1 MVKGE
6 NTRHFSD
13 VRFKFESGCTMKENL
28 MDMQLK
34 ITELM
39 ANKSSLEQEN
49 LMLRQKIVE
58 LEKEVEN
65 TKTLI
70 NVELMEDDIKKLIL
84 KNFARNKSSLSIYR
98 DVGKL
103 YGLTIEEIEEV
114 TKNIDKLDKEL
125 IEFYKQEVEYFRD
138 NDLIKFLSEQEQI
151 KDSIDVTL
159 SSLDTQIMEY
169 SKLKTMDKDEFKIYS
184 DLLSRKKDFIN
195 IRLKLVDTYKEGTS
209 LSNVNKENSNN
220 ISVEIK
226 KQINNIMNINNFKDS
241 GVSTEIVTI
250 DKEVEQWR

>member
-1 MVKGE
+1 
-6 NTRHFSD
+6 
-13 VRFKFESGCTMKENL
+13 MKENIK
-28 MDMQLK
+28 DMQLK
-34 ITELM
+34 ITELLSD
-39 ANKSSLEQEN
+39 KSSLEQEN
-49 LMLRQKIVE
+49 LLLRQKIEE
-58 LEKEVEN
+58 LEKEIEN
-65 TKTLI
+65 TRTLI

-98 DVGKL
+98 EVGKL

-114 TKNIDKLDKEL
+114 VKNIDKLNKEL
-125 IEFYKQEVEYFRD
+125 IQFYKDEVEFFKD
-138 NDLIKFLSEQEQI
+138 NDLIKFLSEQDII

-226 KQINNIMNINNFKDS
+226 EQINNIMNINTFKDS

-250 DKEVEQWR
+250 DKEVEQWG

>member
-1 MVKGE
+1 
-6 NTRHFSD
+6 
-13 VRFKFESGCTMKENL
+13 MKENIK
-28 MDMQLK
+28 DMQLK
-34 ITELM
+34 IIELLSD
-39 ANKSSLEQEN
+39 KSSLEQEN
-49 LMLRQKIVE
+49 LLLRQKIEE

-65 TKTLI
+65 TRTLI

-98 DVGKL
+98 EVGKL

-114 TKNIDKLDKEL
+114 VKNIDKLNKEL
-125 IEFYKQEVEYFRD
+125 IQFYKDEVEFFKD
-138 NDLIKFLSEQEQI
+138 NDLIKFLSEQDII

-226 KQINNIMNINNFKDS
+226 EQINNIMNINTFKDS

-250 DKEVEQWR
+250 DKEVEQWG

>member
-1 MVKGE
+1 
-6 NTRHFSD
+6 
-13 VRFKFESGCTMKENL
+13 MKENIK
-28 MDMQLK
+28 DMKLK
-34 ITELM
+34 ITELL
-39 ANKSSLEQEN
+39 ADKSSLEQEN
-49 LMLRQKIVE
+49 LLLRQKIEE
-58 LEKEVEN
+58 LEKEIEN
-65 TKTLI
+65 TRTLI

-98 DVGKL
+98 EVGKL

-114 TKNIDKLDKEL
+114 VKNIDKLDKEL
-125 IEFYKQEVEYFRD
+125 IQFYKDEVEFFKD
-138 NDLIKFLSEQEQI
+138 NDLIKFLSEQDII

-250 DKEVEQWR
+250 DKEVEQWG

>member
-1 MVKGE
+1 
-6 NTRHFSD
+6 
-13 VRFKFESGCTMKENL
+13 MKENL

-159 SSLDTQIMEY
+159 SALDTQIIEY

-184 DLLSRKKDFIN
+184 ELLSRKKDFIN

-226 KQINNIMNINNFKDS
+226 KQVNNVMNINTFKESGIKASVVEIDS
-241 GVSTEIVTI
+241 S
-250 DKEVEQWR
+250 VEEYK

>member
-1 MVKGE
+1 
-6 NTRHFSD
+6 
-13 VRFKFESGCTMKENL
+13 MKENIK
-28 MDMQLK
+28 DMQLK
-34 ITELM
+34 ITELLSD
-39 ANKSSLEQEN
+39 KSSLEQEN
-49 LMLRQKIVE
+49 LLLRQKIEE

-65 TKTLI
+65 TRTLI

-98 DVGKL
+98 EVGKL

-114 TKNIDKLDKEL
+114 VKNIDKLNKEL
-125 IEFYKQEVEYFRD
+125 IQFYKDEVEFFKD
-138 NDLIKFLSEQEQI
+138 NDLIKFLSEQDII

-226 KQINNIMNINNFKDS
+226 EQINNIMNINTFKDS

-250 DKEVEQWR
+250 DKEVEQWG

>member
-1 MVKGE
+1 MG
-6 NTRHFSD
+6 
-13 VRFKFESGCTMKENL
+13 KFESGWIMKENIK
-28 MDMQLK
+28 DMQLK
-34 ITELM
+34 IIELLSD
-39 ANKSSLEQEN
+39 KSSLEQEN
-49 LMLRQKIVE
+49 LLLRQKIEE

-65 TKTLI
+65 TRTLI

-98 DVGKL
+98 EVGKL

-114 TKNIDKLDKEL
+114 VKNIDKLNKEL
-125 IEFYKQEVEYFRD
+125 IQFYKDEVEFFKD
-138 NDLIKFLSEQEQI
+138 NDLIKFLSEQDII

-169 SKLKTMDKDEFKIYS
+169 SKLKTMNKDEFKIYS

-226 KQINNIMNINNFKDS
+226 EQINNIMNINTFKDS

-250 DKEVEQWR
+250 DKEVEQWG

>member
-1 MVKGE
+1 
-6 NTRHFSD
+6 
-13 VRFKFESGCTMKENL
+13 MKENIK
-28 MDMQLK
+28 DMQLK
-34 ITELM
+34 ITELL
-39 ANKSSLEQEN
+39 ADKSSLEQEN
-49 LMLRQKIVE
+49 LLLRQKIEE

-65 TKTLI
+65 TRTLI

-98 DVGKL
+98 EVGKL

-114 TKNIDKLDKEL
+114 VKNIDKLDKEL
-125 IEFYKQEVEYFRD
+125 IQFYKDEVEFFKD
-138 NDLIKFLSEQEQI
+138 NDLIKFLSEQDII

>member
-1 MVKGE
+1 
-6 NTRHFSD
+6 
-13 VRFKFESGCTMKENL
+13 MKENIK
-28 MDMQLK
+28 DMQLK
-34 ITELM
+34 ITELLSD
-39 ANKSSLEQEN
+39 KSSLEQEN
-49 LMLRQKIVE
+49 LLLRQKIEE

-65 TKTLI
+65 TRTLM
-70 NVELMEDDIKKLIL
+70 NAELIEDDIKKLIL

-98 DVGKL
+98 EVGKL

-114 TKNIDKLDKEL
+114 VKNIDKLNKEL
-125 IEFYKQEVEYFRD
+125 IQFYKDEVEFFKD
-138 NDLIKFLSEQEQI
+138 NDLIKFLSEQDII

-169 SKLKTMDKDEFKIYS
+169 SKLKTMNKDEFKIYS

-226 KQINNIMNINNFKDS
+226 EQINNIMNINTFKDS

-250 DKEVEQWR
+250 DKEVEQWG

>member
-1 MVKGE
+1 
-6 NTRHFSD
+6 
-13 VRFKFESGCTMKENL
+13 MKENIK
-28 MDMQLK
+28 DMQLK
-34 ITELM
+34 ITELL
-39 ANKSSLEQEN
+39 ADKSSLEQEN
-49 LMLRQKIVE
+49 LLLRQKIEE

-98 DVGKL
+98 EVGKI

-114 TKNIDKLDKEL
+114 VKNIDKLDKEL
-125 IEFYKQEVEYFRD
+125 IQFYKDEVEFFKD
-138 NDLIKFLSEQEQI
+138 NDLIKFLSEQDII

>member
-1 MVKGE
+1 M
-6 NTRHFSD
+6 
-13 VRFKFESGCTMKENL
+13 KFESGWIMKENIK
-28 MDMQLK
+28 DMQLK
-34 ITELM
+34 ITELL
-39 ANKSSLEQEN
+39 ADKSSLEQEN
-49 LMLRQKIVE
+49 LLLRQKIEE

-65 TKTLI
+65 TRTLI

-98 DVGKL
+98 EVGKL

-114 TKNIDKLDKEL
+114 VKNIDKLDKEL
-125 IEFYKQEVEYFRD
+125 IQFYKDEVEFFKD
-138 NDLIKFLSEQEQI
+138 NDLIKFLSEQDII

>member
-1 MVKGE
+1 
-6 NTRHFSD
+6 
-13 VRFKFESGCTMKENL
+13 MKENL

-65 TKTLI
+65 TRTLI

-103 YGLTIEEIEEV
+103 YGLTLEEIEEV
-114 TKNIDKLDKEL
+114 TKNIDKLDKKL
-125 IEFYKQEVEYFRD
+125 IEFYKQEVEYF
-138 NDLIKFLSEQEQI
+138 

-159 SSLDTQIMEY
+159 SALDTQIIEY
-169 SKLKTMDKDEFKIYS
+169 SKVKSFDKEEFKMYS
-184 DLLSRKKDFIN
+184 ELLSRKKDFIN

-209 LSNVNKENSNN
+209 LTTNNKENSNN
-220 ISVEIK
+220 ISLEIK
-226 KQINNIMNINNFKDS
+226 KQVNNVMNINTFKESGIKASVVEIDS
-241 GVSTEIVTI
+241 S
-250 DKEVEQWR
+250 VEEYK